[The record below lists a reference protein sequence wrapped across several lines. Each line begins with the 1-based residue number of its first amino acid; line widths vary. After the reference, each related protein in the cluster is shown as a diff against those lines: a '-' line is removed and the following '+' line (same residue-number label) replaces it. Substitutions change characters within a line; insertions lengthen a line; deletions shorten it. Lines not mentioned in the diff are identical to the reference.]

1 MLIGRRSDATDSF
14 IHLQISPSR
23 AACHRSPAE
32 PLQMLP
38 ELRFDL
44 FGANPNRK
52 FFTVSRVY
60 RHFARRRFECGGS
73 SWANNLAVSGG
84 MSRGQRLCIRLSAT

>member
-1 MLIGRRSDATDSF
+1 MLIRRRIDVTGSF
-14 IHLQISPSR
+14 THLQIYRSH
-23 AACHRSPAE
+23 AACHRTPAE

-60 RHFARRRFECGGS
+60 RRFARTCFECGGS
-73 SWANNLAVSGG
+73 CWADNLAVSGG
-84 MSRGQRLCIRLSAT
+84 RSRGQKLCIRLSAT